1 MSDPNQPSANKPA
14 YSKLKLLRDLLVVVA
29 LVWIGIQAYWGY
41 FKFKIWLAG
50 FGTGLFW
57 GAGLV
62 GGFIYFHAVH
72 KIYER
77 IKEMASGSKKVAIYI
92 AFALGLLIVNPVPV
106 SLTLWFFTP
115 PGVLH
120 DDDFSFLIG
129 CAIAAGIVLLLE
141 RLFAKKP
148 KAIENGKK

>member
-1 MSDPNQPSANKPA
+1 MSDPNQPSGNKPSSP
-14 YSKLKLLRDLLVVVA
+14 YSKLKLVRDLLVVVA

-41 FKFKIWLAG
+41 FKLKIWLAG

-72 KIYER
+72 KIHER
-77 IKEMASGSKKVAIYI
+77 IKEMASGSKKVALYV

-106 SLTLWFFTP
+106 SLALWLFTP

-129 CAIAAGIVLLLE
+129 CAIAGGIVLLLE
-141 RLFAKKP
+141 RLFAKKAQKP
-148 KAIENGKK
+148 N